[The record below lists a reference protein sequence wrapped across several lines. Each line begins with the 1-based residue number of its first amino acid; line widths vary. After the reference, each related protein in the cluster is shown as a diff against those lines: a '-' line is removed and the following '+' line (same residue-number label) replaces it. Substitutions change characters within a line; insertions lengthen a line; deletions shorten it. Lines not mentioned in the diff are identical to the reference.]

1 MMNKYE
7 ALKLE
12 NQLCFAL
19 YATSREVIKLYKP
32 FLDAFGLTYTQYIT
46 LLVLWE
52 KEAISFKDLGQALHL
67 DSGTLTPLIK
77 KLEAMKLVIKYRD
90 PQDDRVVIVELTED
104 GRVLKDEMVDIPN
117 QLFCR
122 VGGEVEEYASLKS
135 SLESLLKKLS

>member
-1 MMNKYE
+1 MDKYE
-7 ALKLE
+7 SLKLE

-32 FLDAFGLTYTQYIT
+32 FLDEFGLTYTQYIT

-52 KEAISFKDLGQALHL
+52 KESISFKELGQALHL

-77 KLEAMKLVIKYRD
+77 KLEAMRLVIKYRD
-90 PQDDRVVIVELTED
+90 PQDDRVVIVELTKEGFD
-104 GRVLKDEMVDIPN
+104 LKEKMVDIPH

-122 VGGEVEEYASLKS
+122 VGGGVEEYLSLKA
-135 SLESLLKKLS
+135 SLESLL